1 MKKFGATVILMIS
14 AASSAAAGADL
25 RCADDFPEVGRDQNV
40 ALSGVERPELL
51 TLWVVYSPNSETQSE
66 TEVGRLSGSGEIT
79 WIPSRFGIATLS
91 VRDGS
96 GAAIASENVAIVFAS
111 PPLSGVLVMLFAGAL
126 LFGGAAISLRSV
138 LREGVPSSSRPSIR
152 RSGRGSERSLR
163 SL

>member
-1 MKKFGATVILMIS
+1 MKRFGATVTLVIL

-25 RCADDFPEVGRDQNV
+25 RCADDFPQVGKDQTV
-40 ALSGVERPELL
+40 TLSGVEQPELL

-66 TEVGRLSGSGEIT
+66 IEVGPLSGSGEIA
-79 WIPSRFGIATLS
+79 WIPTRFGIATLS

-96 GAAIASENVAIVFAS
+96 GATIASENVAIVFSS

-138 LREGVPSSSRPSIR
+138 LREGVPAK
-152 RSGRGSERSLR
+152 
-163 SL
+163 